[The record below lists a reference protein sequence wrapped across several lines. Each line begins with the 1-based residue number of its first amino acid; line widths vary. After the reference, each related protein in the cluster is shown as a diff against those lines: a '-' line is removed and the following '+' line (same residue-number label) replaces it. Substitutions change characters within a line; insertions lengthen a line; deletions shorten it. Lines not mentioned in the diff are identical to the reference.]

1 MENVDLIQAAVI
13 IAAFCLQLLAE
24 AFCFSV
30 CGVCSRSTQAVP
42 WKEKQTNGYGYGMDY
57 SKYFCSLATFSILF
71 FLLYIEEFKKGI
83 YFCLSASVSLRF
95 RGKQNK
101 KKPNQNMKIQMSQFI
116 QSMMCW
122 LDRVLVFGYVVHIS
136 RSSLL

>member
-1 MENVDLIQAAVI
+1 M
-13 IAAFCLQLLAE
+13 
-24 AFCFSV
+24 
-30 CGVCSRSTQAVP
+30 P

-101 KKPNQNMKIQMSQFI
+101 KKTKPEHENTDVPVY
-116 QSMMCW
+116 
-122 LDRVLVFGYVVHIS
+122 LEYDVLVGSGFSFWLCSAYF
-136 RSSLL
+136 